1 MAKQAAANDTQAL
14 AEATLRYV
22 KASPQKARLVVNQ
35 IRGEDVGQALGIL
48 KGSPKRVARVVEKLL
63 NSAIANA
70 TNREER
76 VDVDRL
82 FVKRIWVDQA
92 PADRRGRPGSM
103 GRFMPIKHRRSHIRI
118 QLDLRQGGR

>member
-1 MAKQAAANDTQAL
+1 MAKQTAAEQAL

-22 KASPQKARLVVNQ
+22 KTSPQKTRLVVDQ
-35 IRGEDVGQALGIL
+35 IRGQDVGNALSIL
-48 KGSPKRVARVVEKLL
+48 KASPRRVARTVEKLL

-70 TNREER
+70 QNREER

-92 PADRRGRPGSM
+92 PSEKRGRPGSM
-103 GRFMPIKHRRSHIRI
+103 GRFMPIRRRRSHIKI
-118 QLDLRQGGR
+118 QLDLRQGR